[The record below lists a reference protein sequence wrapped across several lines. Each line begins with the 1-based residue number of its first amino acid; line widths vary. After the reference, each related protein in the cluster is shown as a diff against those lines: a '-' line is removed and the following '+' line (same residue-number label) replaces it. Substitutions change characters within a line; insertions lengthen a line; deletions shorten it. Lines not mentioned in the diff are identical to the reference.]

1 VADNKVHRRKVIVY
15 IDGFNLYFALKEKNW
30 RGFMW
35 LDVVALAKNLTG
47 PDRDLVL
54 TNYFTA
60 RIQQPVDKKARQ
72 TAYLDALGTLS
83 GLQIHEGDYKD
94 HTVLCNTCGRSW
106 RDDKEKQ
113 TDVNIAV
120 QMLLDAHTPDKV
132 DDLILITADS
142 DQVPAI
148 KAVRGLGK
156 RVVVM
161 LPPRRAS
168 YLEVKLAADSS
179 LELTAKKFKNSL
191 LPDQVT
197 RKDGFVI
204 HKPARYTYHGPAIA

>member
-1 VADNKVHRRKVIVY
+1 
-15 IDGFNLYFALKEKNW
+15 
-30 RGFMW
+30 MW
-35 LDVVALAKNLTG
+35 LDVVALAKKLTG
-47 PDRDLVL
+47 PDRDLVR

-60 RIQQPVDKKARQ
+60 RIQQPADKKARQ
-72 TAYLDALGTLS
+72 TAYLDALATLAD
-83 GLQIHEGDYKD
+83 LDIHEGDYKD
-94 HTVLCNTCGRSW
+94 HMVVCNSCGRSW

-120 QMLLDAHTPDKV
+120 RMLLDAHAPDRV

-148 KAVRGLGK
+148 KAVRALGK

-161 LPPRRAS
+161 LPPGRDG

-191 LPDQVT
+191 LTDQVT

-204 HKPARYTYHGPAIA
+204 DRPVEYS